1 MRSSLTPI
9 FVPFCGRFLIF
20 LLVAALASVT
30 SSKATIRQG
39 AEFELED
46 TSEGSAEGFG
56 IEIETLSEL
65 EEFGGKFFEK
75 NYLLI
80 ISTRSL

>member
-1 MRSSLTPI
+1 MGSSLTPI

-30 SSKATIRQG
+30 SKATIRQG
-39 AEFELED
+39 AEFKLED
-46 TSEGSAEGFG
+46 TSEGSTEGFG